1 MQSIQECL
9 DALRLGTEEQENYDR
24 IYDESMYDRAR
35 KDVRKLMQ
43 AATNYRVSI
52 LKTVNTFASMSTE
65 NLISAAQSMEVL
77 YYEKGDNIIT
87 QDEIGDAF
95 FICEEGN
102 LIVSRRL
109 NNTGEQR
116 VLATLTNNSFFGEIA
131 LLTLEPRSATVSVS
145 SEKAKILRMK
155 KHKFEELT
163 QQSKKIIAETQVIIG
178 RDVVSMVP
186 IFKNLTTSN
195 KERLLEAMI
204 PLQFLPN
211 TYICRQGTVGNTFY
225 IITEGK
231 CHVTINSDSKDG
243 TPEEVTVSHLYPGD
257 FFGEIALIEKSSR
270 RTANVISDENVS
282 VMSLSRGDFEVL
294 LKSLKIVMMEYQA
307 MRGLNKNRGP
317 QGNKAISTH
326 VARRIC
332 GLNDAGYR
340 SEGRVATLLRRFG
353 KFMGESLWLS
363 AYSKLYAEITLQHEK
378 IFEYGSSIEKIVSM
392 GYSRAEAMEV
402 LSHEFERITAT
413 EIVKR
418 NSADHGLVYAVL
430 NQSSQLKDSFCADW
444 QVYQFSELC
453 KKIKFMRV
461 KPLKKI
467 IEVES
472 RGTTF
477 FLILRGSVRVF
488 KAHPKGATS
497 VESVV
502 GLDKKRMLYVEDLS
516 AGECFGEDV
525 LSGLRT
531 RMITVQAITAV
542 ELAVID
548 ESDFTMVQEKST
560 FKMTVEDRYQFLSN
574 VPLFK
579 NWEPYNLYRIAHVLE
594 HTELEKGT
602 TIVKPG
608 ETSNQLVFLN
618 HGRVDIVQSLH
629 NKRTITTLQPFDYC
643 GESGIL
649 NNRKTHGVT
658 SKKTAAKEQ
667 KNGITEAF
675 YALCVSRVDVLIL
688 PEDKYYY
695 VDDPTAEIMKC
706 SFESKMAW
714 RNERAILVRIEQIK
728 FKKYQKELLK
738 RRSSSRKKLT
748 SSASF
753 NEDTERDMEDIPVI
767 LRQGY
772 DPFMVF
778 PTCRTTKEQDK
789 FQEDLAVVRL
799 PKSARLLRRSAD
811 SLKEIGFTGT
821 TNTTSSID
829 AVTPEKGSRLDAQDR
844 IEDLRNVVSPQAYGI
859 ADVTHRSN
867 DGISPAAL
875 RAQRQSMTSFPPP
888 VKTPNKE
895 SFTELF
901 EKSSQTMSLQGSL
914 RIPSAKSFRESCI
927 SNDELKKF
935 ASAYSPIDRPTT
947 SSGILPK
954 TSSDS
959 RRSRYTN

>member
-1 MQSIQECL
+1 MQSIQELL
-9 DALRLGTEEQENYDR
+9 DALRLGLDEQDHYDR

-52 LKTVNTFASMSTE
+52 LKSVNTFASMSSE

-77 YYEKGDNIIT
+77 YFEKGDNIIV

-102 LIVSRRL
+102 LIVSRRV
-109 NNTGEQR
+109 NAAGEQR

-131 LLTLEPRSATVSVS
+131 LLTLEPRSATVSVT

-178 RDVVSMVP
+178 RDVVAMVP

-204 PLQFLPN
+204 PLQFQPN

-243 TPEEVTVSHLYPGD
+243 TSEEVTVSHLYPGD

-307 MRGLNKNRGP
+307 MRGLNKGKP
-317 QGNKAISTH
+317 SQNKAINTH
-326 VARRIC
+326 IARRIC

-340 SEGRVATLLRRFG
+340 SEGRVANLLRRFG

-363 AYSKLYAEITLQHEK
+363 AYSKLYAELTLQHDK
-378 IFEYGSSIEKIVSM
+378 IFEYGSSVEKIVGM
-392 GYSRAEAMEV
+392 GYSRKDAINAF
-402 LSHEFERITAT
+402 SQEFERITAT
-413 EIVKR
+413 EIAKR
-418 NSADHGLVYAVL
+418 NSGDHGLVYAVL

-497 VESVV
+497 VETVV
-502 GLDKKRMLYVEDLS
+502 GLDKKRMLYVEDLT

-531 RMITVQAITAV
+531 RMITAQAITSV
-542 ELAVID
+542 DLAVID

-560 FKMTVEDRYQFLSN
+560 FKMTVEDRYQFLTN
-574 VPLFK
+574 VSLFK
-579 NWEPYNLYRIAHVLE
+579 NWEPYNLYRIAHILE

-602 TIVKPG
+602 TILKPN

-629 NKRTITTLQPFDYC
+629 NRRTITTLQPFDYC

-649 NNRKTHGVT
+649 NNRKAPGHHSTT
-658 SKKTAAKEQ
+658 NKKSAAKEY
-667 KNGITEAF
+667 KNSITEAF

-695 VDDPTAEIMKC
+695 IDDATSEIMKS

-714 RNERAILVRIEQIK
+714 RNERAILVRVEQIK
-728 FKKYQKELLK
+728 FKKYQKELSK
-738 RRSSSRKKLT
+738 RRSKSQKTLSFSESSE
-748 SSASF
+748 
-753 NEDTERDMEDIPVI
+753 NTERDIEDIPVI

-778 PTCRTTKEQDK
+778 PTCRTTKEQDR

-811 SLKEIGFTGT
+811 SLKEVGFAGIN
-821 TNTTSSID
+821 TNSYNGGF
-829 AVTPEKGSRLDAQDR
+829 TPEKSTRKDSYDSA
-844 IEDLRNVVSPQAYGI
+844 ENLRNTVSPQAYGI
-859 ADVTHRSN
+859 ADEKYGNSN
-867 DGISPAAL
+867 TASPAAL

-901 EKSSQTMSLQGSL
+901 EKSTQSMSLQGSL

-935 ASAYSPIDRPTT
+935 ASAYATSDRPST
-947 SSGILPK
+947 SGAILSK
-954 TSSDS
+954 NSSDS
-959 RRSRYTN
+959 RISRYTN